1 MESTTALNK
10 LKEQAESNAFKR
22 LQAQFSSPEQLEQID
37 QHIIR
42 NEKRKVTFNLFNL
55 ETKLHS
61 IFKTNK
67 GNC

>member
-55 ETKLHS
+55 ETKL
-61 IFKTNK
+61 
-67 GNC
+67 